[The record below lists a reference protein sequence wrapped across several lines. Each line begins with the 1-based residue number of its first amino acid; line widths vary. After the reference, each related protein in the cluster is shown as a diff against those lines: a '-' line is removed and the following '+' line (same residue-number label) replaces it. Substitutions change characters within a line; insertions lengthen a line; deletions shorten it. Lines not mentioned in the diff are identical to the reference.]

1 MEEVT
6 EFNKEQFGAEPEEI
20 TDRVCDLIKRIDERV
35 SQCNQDERFQNPAT
49 PGKTPLRT
57 SYEGPNLIGDSY
69 LIQIAYE
76 KGNSNSTDIIQVYY
90 YPNPEFTL
98 QNLPSVIQN
107 LTRKEWTDLEK
118 EIDLNKGLYQLE
130 DLSISNELDKILKLL
145 FSQFDG
151 IARSRQ

>member
-1 MEEVT
+1 MIKST

-20 TDRVCDLIKRIDERV
+20 SDRVCSLITKIDNRV
-35 SQCNQDERFQNPAT
+35 YEYNQDERFKNPAT
-49 PGKTPLRT
+49 VEKTPLRT
-57 SYEGPNLIGDSY
+57 SYEGPELIGNPY
-69 LIQIAYE
+69 LIQICYE
-76 KGNSNSTDIIQVYY
+76 RGQGNSTDIISIYY